1 MSDVVTLAMTGASGA
16 PYGIRLLQCLLNS
29 GIRVYFMLS
38 GAARVVLETEM
49 TLTLPKGAEATG
61 HQLERYTGAP
71 SGLLQVFELDDWM
84 SLVASGSGAPGK
96 MVICPCSMGTLS
108 ALAHGASNN
117 LIERAADVVLKE
129 RRQLILVPREAP
141 LSEIH
146 LENMLRLTRMGTV
159 ILPAA
164 PGFYHQP
171 KAIGDLVDFVVARI
185 LGQLGIEHT
194 LMPRWGVKP

>member
-61 HQLERYTGAP
+61 RQLERYTGAP

>member
-84 SLVASGSGAPGK
+84 SLVASGSGAPSK